1 MKTAIVIGATGLI
14 GKHLTKLL
22 LDDPAY
28 SSVKVFVRRT
38 LNISNP
44 KLEEHVVDFDEISI
58 WKDKITGDELYSA
71 MGTTIIKAG
80 SKEAQ
85 YKIDVTYQYE
95 FAKAA
100 VENGVRDYFL
110 VSSSGANVKS
120 KLFYMRIKGEL
131 EEKVKLLPFNKI
143 RLFRPSLLLGERSER
158 KFGEKAA
165 ERLLK
170 IVVPIF
176 PFLKNQ
182 RPIEGEKVAGA
193 MIVSANE
200 TDDERIKI
208 FEPMDIFNLAEKLS
222 N

>member
-14 GKHLTKLL
+14 GKHLTNLL
-22 LDDPAY
+22 FDNPNY
-28 SSVKVFVRRT
+28 STVKVFVRRS
-38 LNISNP
+38 LNTSNP
-44 KLEEHVVDFDEISI
+44 KLEEHLVNFDKIDN
-58 WKDKITGDELYSA
+58 WKSRITGDDLFSA
-71 MGTTIIKAG
+71 MGTTIRKAG

-100 VENGVRDYFL
+100 FEYGVNNYFL
-110 VSSSGANVKS
+110 VSSSGANAKS

-143 RLFRPSLLLGERSER
+143 RIFRPSLLIGERGEKR
-158 KFGEKAA
+158 FGEKAA

-170 IVVPIF
+170 IVVPLF

-182 RPIEGEKVAGA
+182 RPIEGEKVARA

-200 TDDERIKI
+200 DIKERIKI
-208 FEPMDIFNLAEKLS
+208 FEPLEIFRLAEKI
-222 N
+222 